1 MLSKMIPR
9 DKCLQILLSFV
20 TSRRVSFVFMTKSSK
35 FKKSS
40 SSQLQYRDLLSFV
53 TFDKMEMYMCCKKC
67 TLGLTVAFVLSDH
80 NILKQ
85 RTLKRV
91 KHGIHPI
98 AQVYNTHRGK
108 CVISVE
114 VVCLFIQRI
123 FWSIVTDC
131 TFISS
136 SVIINSDNAISNPR
150 LPRRR
155 LLTFQAK

>member
-53 TFDKMEMYMCCKKC
+53 TFDKMEMYMCKKVH
-67 TLGLTVAFVLSDH
+67 TGLNCCICLIRSKYFEIENFKGLWYSSYY
-80 NILKQ
+80 NS
-85 RTLKRV
+85 V
-91 KHGIHPI
+91 KHTE
-98 AQVYNTHRGK
+98 AN
-108 CVISVE
+108 VE
-114 VVCLFIQRI
+114 VVCLFIQKN
-123 FWSIVTDC
+123 FWPIVTDC

-155 LLTFQAK
+155 LLTF